1 MNLLKKAKMLNEK
14 ENMICEKENMI
25 YEKSGGDLGADGNN
39 TYINGND
46 SLNHL
51 LKSNYCEKDDLFY
64 NFVNMTPPR
73 GKFIISRK
81 DLDELFNLL
90 PHCINQHGLAEKP
103 GVYIPLYFDFD
114 KKVKIGEPYSHGDRE
129 KIVIKMSNILYE
141 KFGIKTSFLVLEKD
155 DYENRG
161 FMKCGFHIHDPTIFI
176 KKEIM
181 INHIIPVLEKDF
193 SPELCYDYILDNV
206 YNNPWLVYGA
216 VKDLNLEPYL
226 LTKFYKDEKLHDIS
240 ELENFS
246 QFEIFDT
253 QENKINVTR
262 ENFELLL
269 PRILSI
275 NPSYRKFTEIDGK
288 YLRKNIDI
296 VEKVE
301 KEKRVFESN
310 INEDREKLL
319 ISLPVL
325 KKFNGDY
332 DTWRKVMIVCKSLY
346 DDDEGYNIFDEW
358 SEDGDTYDDANN
370 RIIWDRCNITDGN
383 FGIIINLLKKLNLY
397 DQVRNQ
403 LYKPKFDN
411 IKLSDIL
418 FNSEKECADFV
429 YCLIKED
436 CYYTPTHGWI
446 IFNKE
451 TGLWEEDYK
460 DDFMVSYISDILCPI
475 FNEHINNLYGQVN
488 EKKESIFNTDDKVE
502 KALLKAE
509 KKDLEKTF
517 QQLTKL
523 STKCGS
529 FSYSTHIMKFLK
541 SNCKKHKTFIKEF
554 ENTPEL
560 FAFADGTCVNIKT
573 GIRRKIEKGD
583 KILYAV
589 SYNYPERNQ
598 SNMDLVKK
606 LLLEIF
612 NKQDRVN
619 DYIKFISLSLNGNNN
634 NELIGFH
641 IGDGRNG
648 KGVTDTMN
656 QQVFDVYYAPISN
669 NILCKTETEYNC
681 GDNSEIKRLEY
692 KRIVIASEPAK
703 ESKFKTDTIK
713 KLSGN
718 DSISCKSMGKDK
730 CEFVPKF
737 VINVLLNAL
746 CDFSHRDV
754 ALDNRVVVFKY
765 DNSFVVDPIETYEKQ
780 ININLKRDISINK
793 NYRDGLLHLLLDTY
807 KECQGIFKKSEYL
820 IQTTKDYMKVQNPL
834 LSWFENNYEID
845 NETQGIPSKIFH
857 EIYLKNGG
865 DKTMSLTK
873 FGGFIKEICPC
884 KKDMNVTRYKCV
896 IKQQNIQNNNN
907 IPNM

>member
-1 MNLLKKAKMLNEK
+1 MLNEK
-14 ENMICEKENMI
+14 ENMICENENMI
-25 YEKSGGDLGADGNN
+25 YEKSGGDLGAVGNN

-51 LKSNYCEKDDLFY
+51 LKSNYREKDDLFY

-73 GKFIISRK
+73 GKFLLGTK
-81 DLDELFNLL
+81 KLDELFNLL
-90 PHCINQHGLAEKP
+90 PRCINQHGLAEKP
-103 GVYIPLYFDFD
+103 GIYISLYFDFD

-141 KFGIKTSFLVLEKD
+141 KFGIKTSFLVLEKA

-176 KKEIM
+176 KQDIM
-181 INHIIPVLEKDF
+181 INHIFPVLEKYF
-193 SPELCYDYILDNV
+193 SPELCYDYILDTV

-226 LTKFYKDEKLHDIS
+226 VTKFYENEKLHDIS

-262 ENFELLL
+262 ENFQSLL

-275 NPSYRKFTEIDGK
+275 NPSNRKITEIDDK
-288 YLRKNIDI
+288 YLRKHVDNPI
-296 VEKVE
+296 EKVE
-301 KEKRVFESN
+301 KEKRVFERN

-325 KKFNGDY
+325 KKFNGEY

-358 SEDGDTYDDANN
+358 SQDDDSYDDANN

-397 DQVRNQ
+397 EQVRNQ

-429 YCLIKED
+429 YCLIKDD

-451 TGLWEEDYK
+451 NGLWEEDYK

-475 FNEHINNLYGQVN
+475 LNEHINNLCGQVN

-541 SNCKKHKTFIKEF
+541 SNCKQHKTFIKEF

-560 FAFADGTCVNIKT
+560 FAFADGTCINIKT

-598 SNMDLVKK
+598 SNMELVKK

-612 NKQDRVN
+612 NTQDRVN

-692 KRIVIASEPAK
+692 KRFVIASEPAK

-834 LSWFENNYEID
+834 ISWFEENYEL
-845 NETQGIPSKIFH
+845 NNVTTGIPSTILYERYKSSK
-857 EIYLKNGG
+857 ES
-865 DKTMSLTK
+865 DKTMSSTK
-873 FGGFIKEICPC
+873 FGGYLKELCPC
-884 KKDMNVTRYKCV
+884 KKDGIIRYKCI
-896 IKQQNIQNNNN
+896 IKQQDIQEQPTSS
-907 IPNM
+907 IQSIMQS

>member
-1 MNLLKKAKMLNEK
+1 MLN
-14 ENMICEKENMI
+14 EKENMI
-25 YEKSGGDLGADGNN
+25 YEKSGGDLGAGGDN
-39 TYINGND
+39 TYINENN

-51 LKSNYCEKDDLFY
+51 LKSNYNDNMY

-73 GKFIISRK
+73 GKFLLGTTI
-81 DLDELFNLL
+81 LDELFNLL
-90 PHCINQHGLAEKP
+90 PHYINQHGLAEKP
-103 GVYIPLYFDFD
+103 GTYISLYFDFD

-181 INHIIPVLEKDF
+181 INHIIPVLEKYF

-216 VKDLNLEPYL
+216 VKDLNLKPYL
-226 LTKFYKDEKLHDIS
+226 VTKFYKDEKLHDIS

-253 QENKINVTR
+253 QENPITVNR

-275 NPSYRKFTEIDGK
+275 YYSNRKITEIDGK
-288 YLRKNIDI
+288 YLRKNVDNPI
-296 VEKVE
+296 EKVE

-319 ISLPVL
+319 ICLPVL
-325 KKFNGDY
+325 KKFNGEY
-332 DTWRKVMIVCKSLY
+332 DTWRKVMLICKSLY

-358 SEDGDTYDDANN
+358 SEDGDSYDDANN

-403 LYKPKFDN
+403 LYKSKFDN
-411 IKLSDIL
+411 IKLKDIL

-429 YCLIKED
+429 YCLIKDD

-475 FNEHINNLYGQVN
+475 FNEHGNKFCEQVN
-488 EKKESIFNTDDKVE
+488 EKKKSISNTDDKVE
-502 KALLKAE
+502 KALLKAD
-509 KKDLEKTF
+509 KKDLENTF
-517 QQLTKL
+517 QQLLKL
-523 STKCGS
+523 NTKCGS
-529 FSYSTHIMKFLK
+529 FSYLTHVMKFLK
-541 SNCKKHKTFIKEF
+541 SDCKQHTNFIKQF
-554 ENTPEL
+554 ENIPEL
-560 FAFADGTCVNIKT
+560 FAFVDGTCVNIKT

-598 SNMDLVKK
+598 SNMELVKK

-612 NKQDRVN
+612 NTQDKVN
-619 DYIKFISLSLNGNNN
+619 DYIKFTSLSLNGNNK

-692 KRIVIASEPAK
+692 KRFVIASEPAK
-703 ESKFKTDTIK
+703 ESKFKTDAIK

-730 CEFVPKF
+730 CEFIPKF
-737 VINVLLNAL
+737 TINVLLNAL

-793 NYRDGLLHLLLDTY
+793 NYRDGLLHLLLDAY

-834 LSWFENNYEID
+834 ISWFEENYEF
-845 NETQGIPSKIFH
+845 NNVTTGIPSTILYDRYKSSR
-857 EIYLKNGG
+857 ES
-865 DKTMSLTK
+865 DKTMSHTK
-873 FGGFIKEICPC
+873 FGGYLKELCTC
-884 KKDMNVTRYKCV
+884 KKDTKGIIRYKCV
-896 IKQQNIQNNNN
+896 IIQQDIQNYN
-907 IPNM
+907 IGIPDM

>member
-1 MNLLKKAKMLNEK
+1 MLNEK

-25 YEKSGGDLGADGNN
+25 CEKSGGDLGAGGDN
-39 TYINGND
+39 TYINVND

-73 GKFIISRK
+73 GRFIISRK

-155 DYENRG
+155 DYKNGG

-226 LTKFYKDEKLHDIS
+226 VTKFYKDEKLHDIS

-253 QENKINVTR
+253 QENKITVTR
-262 ENFELLL
+262 ENFKLLL

-288 YLRKNIDI
+288 YLRKNVDNPI
-296 VEKVE
+296 EKVE

-358 SEDGDTYDDANN
+358 SQDGDTYDDANN

-411 IKLSDIL
+411 IKLSDII

-488 EKKESIFNTDDKVE
+488 EKKESIFNTDDKLE

-612 NKQDRVN
+612 NTQDRVN
-619 DYIKFISLSLNGNNN
+619 DYIKFTSLSLNGNNN
-634 NELIGFH
+634 NELLGFH

-656 QQVFDVYYAPISN
+656 QQVFDVYHAPISN

-692 KRIVIASEPAK
+692 KRFVIASEPDK
-703 ESKFKTDTIK
+703 DSTFKSDTIK
-713 KLSGN
+713 KLTGN

-730 CEFVPKF
+730 CEFIPKF
-737 VINVLLNAL
+737 VINVLTNKLL
-746 CDFSHRDV
+746 KFSHRDN
-754 ALDNRVVVFKY
+754 ALDNRVVIFQY
-765 DNSFVVDPIETYEKQ
+765 ENCFVTNPIELHERQ
-780 ININLKRDISINK
+780 IDINLKRNISINK
-793 NYRDGLLHLLLDTY
+793 SYRNGFLHLLLDAY
-807 KECQGIFKKSEYL
+807 KGSQGIFKKSEYL
-820 IQTTKDYMKVQNPL
+820 IQTTKEYMKVQNPL
-834 LSWFENNYEID
+834 ISWFEENYELD
-845 NETQGIPSKIFH
+845 NVTIGIPSTILYERYKSSK
-857 EIYLKNGG
+857 ES
-865 DKTMSLTK
+865 DKTMSQTK
-873 FGGFIKEICPC
+873 FGGYLKELCTC
-884 KKDMNVTRYKCV
+884 KRNDNCIMYKCV
-896 IKQQNIQNNNN
+896 IKQQDIQNGQNIQSVMNN
-907 IPNM
+907 IN